1 MKGAEASARNAGG
14 AVRRGWKRR
23 RRAGWEG
30 EVLKDASGEPP
41 RVMVTGAASGIGRA
55 TAVAFAA
62 ERPAAMAVCDI
73 DEAGL
78 GATVE
83 MLEAFGLTVAA
94 MRLDV
99 ADAEAVEAAVAEAA
113 DVMGGIDIFINAA
126 GIGMMG
132 RMECLTLEDWKRVID
147 INLWGTINVNRAVYR
162 HMLERGSGHIV
173 NIASANGIYAPI
185 PYLAPYAT
193 SKFGVVG
200 LSEAIMVEGRPR
212 GIRVTCV
219 CPGNVR
225 TPIYDNAV
233 FRGFGEGARAL
244 TRMNTVIAE
253 SPEETARQIVRAVKK
268 GRFIV
273 VTTAVARASAFFRT
287 HFQAGWFTYTRLF
300 TRLSE
305 RLMGR
310 YREE

>member
-1 MKGAEASARNAGG
+1 MGG
-14 AVRRGWKRR
+14 EVRRG
-23 RRAGWEG
+23 
-30 EVLKDASGEPP
+30 ASVEPP
-41 RVMVTGAASGIGRA
+41 RVMITGAASGIGRA
-55 TAVAFAA
+55 TALAFAG

-78 GATVE
+78 EATAE
-83 MLEAFGLTVAA
+83 ELGAFGFPVVAL
-94 MRLDV
+94 RLDV
-99 ADAEAVEAAVAEAA
+99 ADAEAVEAAVEKAVDE
-113 DVMGGIDIFINAA
+113 MGGIDILVNAA

-132 RMECLTLEDWKRVID
+132 RMECLTPEDWKRMID
-147 INLWGTINVNRAVYR
+147 INLWGTINVDRAVYR
-162 HMLERGSGHIV
+162 HMLKRGSGHIV

-200 LSEAIMVEGRPR
+200 LSEALMVEGYPR

-244 TRMNTVIAE
+244 TRMNRVIAE
-253 SPEETARQIVRAVKK
+253 PPERTARQIVRAVREN
-268 GRFIV
+268 RFIV

-287 HFQAGWFTYTRLF
+287 HFQAGWFAYTRLF
-300 TRLSE
+300 VRLSE
-305 RLMGR
+305 RVMGR
-310 YREE
+310 YRED